1 MVEKQSL
8 WEHIKYSWEMRQVA
22 FALVC
27 FFFGFLISQ
36 GQQIIGL
43 EFLGYVGW
51 GLVVLLALIVFGG
64 VFFATV
70 YYLKEAKHTNE
81 ILNEMVLDYY
91 AKIRKRREAK

>member
-51 GLVVLLALIVFGG
+51 GLVVLLASI
-64 VFFATV
+64 FFSAMFLACF
-70 YYLKEAKHTNE
+70 YYFKEAKYTNDQ
-81 ILNEMVLDYY
+81 LNEMFFDY
-91 AKIRKRREAK
+91 AKKMRNKKGDK